1 MIPASPGTD
10 QGRDLR
16 AARAGRGG
24 CAARGLRRVRHRGA
38 GITVGSQCPTQ
49 EDGTPCPPRSWP
61 SAQRRPG
68 SPVPTLPGRLTE
80 SAPGR
85 GRRLRTR
92 GPRGA
97 ARACPAGPPLYLIRR
112 RRRWEPGA
120 GGRAGSASALPHL
133 GGSEKPRATAPHLA
147 GPPLSPTLP
156 GRGGAPRWR
165 GRGWRASLG
174 LLEADCWGSAGA
186 VGFST
191 FSR

>member
-1 MIPASPGTD
+1 M
-10 QGRDLR
+10 R

-38 GITVGSQCPTQ
+38 GITVGSQCPMQ
-49 EDGTPCPPRSWP
+49 EDGTACPPRAWP

-68 SPVPTLPGRLTE
+68 SPAPTLPGRPTE
-80 SAPGR
+80 SAPGQ
-85 GRRLRTR
+85 GSRLRKR
-92 GPRGA
+92 GERPRPVRGA
-97 ARACPAGPPLYLIRR
+97 GSRRHSARLPGCPPPLYLIGR

-120 GGRAGSASALPHL
+120 GRRTGSASAFPHL
-133 GGSEKPRATAPHLA
+133 GGSEKPRASAPHLA

-165 GRGWRASLG
+165 RRGGRASLG
-174 LLEADCWGSAGA
+174 LLEADSRRSAGA